1 MQSKF
6 FTFIKPYLSF
16 IDKGHFYRKPFSWL
30 YMLLAI
36 LNLLVPLDVLYR
48 AFDNRMF
55 DAPANYV
62 ITFILVWLVIAFVS
76 WLSFQLWWDR
86 KEKVKHITGVGDR
99 YTATHGFAH
108 FIQTL
113 GEWLGTWIGLVGGS
127 VALLTSVVL
136 GDEGR
141 YLTRELGY
149 DFLQSG
155 LLFIVLM
162 PIYGFLIVV
171 GTRYLAE
178 QGRALVSIAN
188 NTRKE

>member
-16 IDKGHFYRKPFSWL
+16 IDDGHFYRKPFSWL
-30 YMLLAI
+30 YILIAI

-48 AFDNRMF
+48 AFDHRMF

-62 ITFILVWLVIAFVS
+62 ITFLLVWLVIAFVS

-86 KEKVKHITGVGDR
+86 KEKVKNITGEGDR
-99 YTATHGFAH
+99 YTATYGFAH

-127 VALLTSVVL
+127 VALLTSVIL

-178 QGRALVSIAN
+178 QGRALVTIAN
-188 NTRKE
+188 NTEKQ